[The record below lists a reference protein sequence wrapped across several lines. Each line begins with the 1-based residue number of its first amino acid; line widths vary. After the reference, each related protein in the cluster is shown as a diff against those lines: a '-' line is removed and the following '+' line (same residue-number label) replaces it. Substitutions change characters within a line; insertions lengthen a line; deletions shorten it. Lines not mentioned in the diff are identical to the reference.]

1 MELRS
6 PLLEVHPVDGNSIIN
21 LYILLMITFILL
33 MIILLM
39 ITFILL
45 MITLLETV
53 SVTLV
58 YILLMM
64 QLMLLYRN
72 VTNVPNSSS
81 SRNV

>member
-21 LYILLMITFILL
+21 LYILLMI
-33 MIILLM
+33 M
-39 ITFILL
+39 FILL